1 MKKIVSFLI
10 ALCLLLSF
18 SLSTFASMPSW
29 HKEGT
34 SEDHTWYGLNN
45 TEAILPNGARLPLWL
60 IEPDSEDYEKFYSR
74 LTEEQQE
81 KLDAGKGR
89 IFLFSGEDLK
99 KYPEIE
105 KKLGDP
111 KLYVELGG
119 DWDDDDIHAIFI
131 DEDEEENLPFEFPS
145 PQLPEEEKFAR
156 LNLSHFSTFSQ
167 GSLPVILIT
176 AAAAILLTVF
186 LVRKKKK

>member
-1 MKKIVSFLI
+1 MKKIVSLVL
-10 ALCLLLSF
+10 ALCLVFGF
-18 SLSTFASMPSW
+18 SLSAFAIMPW
-29 HKEGT
+29 LKEDSPKT
-34 SEDHTWYGLNN
+34 HAWYGLDN
-45 TEAILPNGARLPLWL
+45 TEGIFPDGSRLPLRQ
-60 IEPDSEDYEKFYSR
+60 IEQDEADFDKLYDS
-74 LTEEQQE
+74 LTEEQRE
-81 KLDAGKGR
+81 KLNAGKGR
-89 IFLFSGEDLK
+89 IFLFSEEDLE

-167 GSLPVILIT
+167 GSLPVILIV
-176 AAAAILLTVF
+176 AAVAVLVIVV

>member
-1 MKKIVSFLI
+1 MKKIVSFLL

-18 SLSTFASMPSW
+18 SLSAFAIMPW
-29 HKEGT
+29 LKEDSPKT
-34 SEDHTWYGLNN
+34 HAWYGLNN
-45 TEAILPNGARLPLWL
+45 TEAILPNGARLPLRQ
-60 IEPDSEDYEKFYSR
+60 IEQDEADFDKLYDS
-74 LTEEQQE
+74 LTEEQRE
-81 KLDAGKGR
+81 KLDAGKGK

-99 KYPEIE
+99 KYPEVEKQLDSPNFYIE
-105 KKLGDP
+105 VGD
-111 KLYVELGG
+111 
-119 DWDDDDIHAIFI
+119 DWDGEDIRAIFI